1 MKLIKAYNCTPSF
14 ETTDFMLVITSGRHQ
29 VPLSVR
35 PHICNRTWSETCSW
49 HPARLLHG
57 HAVNITA
64 TQQDLPRWH

>member
-1 MKLIKAYNCTPSF
+1 
-14 ETTDFMLVITSGRHQ
+14 MLVITPGRHQ

-35 PHICNRTWSETCSW
+35 AHICNRTWSETCSW

-57 HAVNITA
+57 HAVDITA